1 MSKRKL
7 PMIALLILQVIAVL
21 LYPPAYFQR
30 SPQAAV
36 MPPALL
42 ILFVLALVGINTGT
56 LSLEGGRSLL
66 GFVQGINVVVRV
78 MTLFPNLRT
87 PGGDWAWG
95 LLATQI
101 ISTGVSWYTMV
112 AMENQSLQALRLKQ
126 AHPTAG

>member
-1 MSKRKL
+1 MSKLKL
-7 PMIALLILQVIAVL
+7 PMIALLVVQVVAVL

-30 SPQAAV
+30 APQAAV

-56 LSLEGGRSLL
+56 LSLESGRSLL
-66 GFVQGINVVVRV
+66 IFVQGINIVVRV

-95 LLATQI
+95 LLVAQI
-101 ISTGVSWYTMV
+101 IGTALSWYTML
-112 AMENQSLQALRLKQ
+112 AMEHQSLQALKLRQ
-126 AHPTAG
+126 TQVGHG

>member
-1 MSKRKL
+1 MSKPKL
-7 PMIALLILQVIAVL
+7 PIIALLVVQVVAVL

-30 SPQAAV
+30 APQAAV

-56 LSLEGGRSLL
+56 LSLESGRSLL
-66 GFVQGINVVVRV
+66 IFVQGINIVVRV

-95 LLATQI
+95 LLVAQI
-101 ISTGVSWYTMV
+101 IGTALSWYTML
-112 AMENQSLQALRLKQ
+112 AMEHQSLQALKLRQ
-126 AHPTAG
+126 TQVGHG